1 MANLGQLIMT
11 GISGTQLSAT
21 EKAFLEENDIGGVLL
36 FSHNFESPGQL
47 AELVNSIQTCRSEYP
62 LLIAVDQ
69 EGGRVVRFKKNF
81 TQFPA
86 ALDVASTDSPKL
98 CFSVAKIMAEEL
110 LACGVNVNLSPVCDI
125 YTNKQNK
132 VIGDRS
138 YGTDEEEVSKYVTAM
153 IRGFQTHNLISCAK
167 HFPGHG
173 DTSKDSHFDLPIV
186 KTEMSEL
193 REREFQPFIKAIKA
207 RVEIVMM
214 AHLIVDAIDSD
225 LPTSL
230 SPKAYEIL
238 RNELKFNKVII
249 SDDMQMKAI
258 ADHFG
263 TGDAAV
269 MAISAGADI
278 IEYKDMDQAQIALN
292 ALKEAYRTK
301 KIKNAMIL
309 EKNQRILNLKKTY
322 LSSYKPIYI
331 PDISKVV
338 GKKDNLEFAEELLQE
353 IQKRKNQALSN

>member
-11 GISGTQLSAT
+11 GISGTQLSDS
-21 EKAFLEENDIGGVLL
+21 ERSFLEENDIGGVLL
-36 FSHNFESPGQL
+36 FAHNFDSPGQL

-81 TQFPA
+81 TQFPS
-86 ALDVASTDSPKL
+86 ALDVAASDSPKL
-98 CFSVAKIMAEEL
+98 CFSVAKVMAEEL

-125 YTNKQNK
+125 YTNRQNK

-138 YGTDEEEVSKYVTAM
+138 FGINEEEVSKYITAM
-153 IRGFQTHNLISCAK
+153 IRGFQTHGLISCAK

-186 KTEMSEL
+186 KTEMVQL
-193 REREFQPFIKAIKA
+193 REREFQPFVKAIKA
-207 RVEIVMM
+207 RVELVMM
-214 AHLIVDAIDSD
+214 AHLIVDAIDSE

-230 SPKAYEIL
+230 SPKAYELL

-258 ADHFG
+258 TDHFG
-263 TGDAAV
+263 TGEAAV
-269 MAISAGADI
+269 MAVAAGADI
-278 IEYKDMDQAQIALN
+278 IEYKDMEHAQIALG

-301 KIKNAMIL
+301 KIKNSLIL
-309 EKNQRILNLKKTY
+309 AKNQRILELKKNY

-331 PDISKVV
+331 PDISKIV
-338 GKKDNLEFAEELLQE
+338 GRKENLEVSEELMQE
-353 IQKRKNQALSN
+353 IQKRKAQALSN